1 MAHGR
6 GAGPAHERGQG
17 KGQGKGQIWVAGHDP
32 TNFQIPNFLQRLG
45 DQRADGSILLQDR
58 RDGRVVSPFQGLSP
72 LEIAENSNSSLNILT
87 ERQALMKPNSGYYLT
102 MFSVMTLQVFKVTLV
117 VSVDSSQGIPC
128 AAWDGPTARALSH
141 PAFQPFEWPEMM
153 QTTPT
158 LVDVK
163 VKIGGNVLQ
172 HLVLTAYRSDNDLTV
187 TRNWFNDDLVPTIN
201 ERTDQISVT
210 VAVFQGFRVSVITAE
225 PGGRLYSAGPNGAVV
240 AVDLARCHIE
250 LRKVVRNSQD
260 AIGSDPDRV
269 ELRFLDAA
277 NRIEVMT
284 ARMSCP
290 TSWLVGSHISGAAF
304 SNIIRSIREQGGR
317 VESPDHQLQLSQLAA
332 IHDPWF
338 NGSVYL
344 DEEARERRAELR
356 VVRTPSNAANVHLI
370 WDSPLE
376 FKAPDVVSTEAL
388 ALGAHDRA
396 VQAPA
401 IFVPPME
408 GHGAQ
413 VVAALPGSNNPAIAA
428 GLPPLPF
435 NQAVYQPDQARGQVA
450 NFRPA
455 LVDEAAQDMPAAPV
469 IELVDLD
476 METRRAR
483 AVPKARAPGIPQ
495 GVIDRALS
503 DPTALS
509 AGHRPFTGQQQA
521 ALGAPEAAVLIMAPP
536 SALEQDLR
544 AQIVR
549 ETDSRQ
555 ALVNWLETAT
565 SSAAPGREAAHRAIS
580 HHDQR
585 IGALVS
591 QLDER
596 RNARVAAARMADR
609 PVPVGMPEVRGP
621 LIEEVAQ
628 QVRDEE

>member
-1 MAHGR
+1 MGDHRHG
-6 GAGPAHERGQG
+6 GWKAAPAPG
-17 KGQGKGQIWVAGHDP
+17 KGQGKGARIWAAGHDP

-45 DQRADGSILLQDR
+45 DQREDGSILLQDR

-102 MFSVMTLQVFKVTLV
+102 FFSVVTLQVFKLTLV

-158 LVDVK
+158 VVDVK
-163 VKIGGNVLQ
+163 IKINSNVLQ
-172 HLVLTAYRSDNDLTV
+172 HLVLTAYRSDNDLSV
-187 TRNWFNDDLVPTIN
+187 TRNWFNDDLIPSVN
-201 ERTDQISVT
+201 AQTDNISVT

-269 ELRFLDAA
+269 EFRFLDAA

-317 VESPDHQLQLSQLAA
+317 VESPDRQLQLSQLAA
-332 IHDPWF
+332 VHDPWF
-338 NGSVYL
+338 RGSVYL
-344 DEEARERRAELR
+344 DDEERERRAEMR

-376 FKAPDVVSTEAL
+376 FRPPDVVSTEAL
-388 ALGAHDRA
+388 ALGAHDTA

-401 IFVPPME
+401 VFVPPME

-413 VVAALPGSNNPAIAA
+413 VVAALPGAANPAIAA
-428 GLPPLPF
+428 GLPPLPV
-435 NQAVYQPDQARGQVA
+435 NQAVYQPDQARGQMD
-450 NFRPA
+450 FRPA
-455 LVDEAAQDMPAAPV
+455 VVDDQAQPMPAAPV
-469 IELVDLD
+469 VEILDLD
-476 METRRAR
+476 LATRRAR

-495 GVIDRALS
+495 GAIDRALA

-509 AGHRPFTGQQQA
+509 AGFRPFAQQHVAIQ
-521 ALGAPEAAVLIMAPP
+521 GPGSPVIIMAPP
-536 SALEQDLR
+536 SGREQDLR
-544 AQIVR
+544 AQIAR
-549 ETDSRQ
+549 ETDARQ
-555 ALVNWLETAT
+555 TLVQWLDERPFEETH
-565 SSAAPGREAAHRAIS
+565 PGRAAAERAI
-580 HHDQR
+580 HGHDQT
-585 IGALVS
+585 IGALVRE
-591 QLDER
+591 LEELR
-596 RNARVAAARMADR
+596 GARIAAAVAA
-609 PVPVGMPEVRGP
+609 PVRGRTPELAGP
-621 LIEEVAQ
+621 LIEEVANAAM
-628 QVRDEE
+628 